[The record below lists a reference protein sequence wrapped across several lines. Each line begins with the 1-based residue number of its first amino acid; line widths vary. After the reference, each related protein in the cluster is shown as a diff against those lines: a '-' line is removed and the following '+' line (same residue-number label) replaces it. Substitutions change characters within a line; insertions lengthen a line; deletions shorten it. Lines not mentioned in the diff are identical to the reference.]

1 MSKSPG
7 KYYIN
12 LRPLDVP
19 HHHHPSREG
28 FITQAL
34 FLLLHLVLGIH
45 TKIYEVHS
53 SWAILYSWCIFP
65 CLLLQLLARIPDVQ
79 TFFRGHVHM
88 KCGTSLFLETFKQ
101 PPVIRSRCFP
111 RINKSVQTLSCGI
124 SGCLYCNQGS
134 CLLAISVLTAGSG
147 HTYLHP

>member
-1 MSKSPG
+1 MFPTTTTPPG
-7 KYYIN
+7 
-12 LRPLDVP
+12 R
-19 HHHHPSREG
+19 G
-28 FITQAL
+28 
-34 FLLLHLVLGIH
+34 LLHRLSFYYSIWFWVSIP
-45 TKIYEVHS
+45 KFMRYIPAEQFF
-53 SWAILYSWCIFP
+53 ILDAFSR
-65 CLLLQLLARIPDVQ
+65 LLLQLLARIPDVQ